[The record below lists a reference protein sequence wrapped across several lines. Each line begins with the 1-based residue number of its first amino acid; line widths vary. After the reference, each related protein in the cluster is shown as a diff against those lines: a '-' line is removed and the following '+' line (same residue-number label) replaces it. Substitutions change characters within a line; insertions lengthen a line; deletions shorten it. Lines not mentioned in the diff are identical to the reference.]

1 MLNGQGLRDG
11 EAIITSQV
19 PAAIPG
25 LPLQTVEQPPS
36 PVTALPEADAPG
48 CASTASTE

>member
-1 MLNGQGLRDG
+1 MLNGQDLRDG

-19 PAAIPG
+19 SAAIPG

-36 PVTALPEADAPG
+36 PVTAVPEADEPG
-48 CASTASTE
+48 RASTVSTE